1 MENVWLI
8 AGASAGDGA
17 LRDLVALARAIQPL
31 LLTAGGLWAVYL
43 YRSSRRG
50 EVRVGIQTSCRM
62 IREWIPARSVLLVK
76 LRIAN
81 TSSVIYRHR
90 EATAT
95 LFDARRQSG
104 DGTVRLVPFAGADPV
119 PPVYGD
125 VVFDPGELAAGRA
138 FVLRGGRDLP
148 RARGALRLRG
158 RLRPRLGPARA
169 DGPAGSRARTPPALE
184 MVALPGRALLVGQL
198 PVRGPGYHREF

>member
-1 MENVWLI
+1 MENIWLF
-8 AGASAGDGA
+8 AGVPAASSAGDGA

-31 LLTAGGLWAVYL
+31 LLTAGGLWALYL

-50 EVRVGIQTSCRM
+50 EVRVGIQASCRI

-138 FVLRGGRDLP
+138 FVLHGQDEIYLEPGEHFDSEVAFVLDSDRLGLM
-148 RARGALRLRG
+148 ALRVLVRG
-158 RLRPRLGPARA
+158 RHRRWNWWRLREEP
-169 DGPAGSRARTPPALE
+169 
-184 MVALPGRALLVGQL
+184 
-198 PVRGPGYHREF
+198 